1 MLHWIIISRIRIFH
15 KYISIY
21 TNYCLLVC
29 LEMYATTPED
39 NANYVES
46 MKNCL
51 VLFIFCISAKSKALF
66 IHISTILYLL
76 DMHERKL
83 TFWAPCMRKY
93 SKCEWSTTFSFM
105 LKHTPSPGVSSMVII
120 IYTSNPSWILGYTKK
135 RKNVASLCNIQSI
148 ECILFANAISLR
160 SNIGMMDAHFYL
172 LVCLI
177 MMLKMLRTL

>member
-1 MLHWIIISRIRIFH
+1 MDHHSLIWAKKYRGIFH

-76 DMHERKL
+76 GMHERKL

-93 SKCEWSTTFSFM
+93 SKCEWSTTFSFL

-135 RKNVASLCNIQSI
+135 KERCQSLHYTKYWVHFVRKCNFLTI
-148 ECILFANAISLR
+148 
-160 SNIGMMDAHFYL
+160 
-172 LVCLI
+172 
-177 MMLKMLRTL
+177 